1 MSARRVRGQTLAE
14 FALVLPVLL
23 LIAIGLLDVGRIV
36 FSYTAMTNAAREG
49 ARLASVNQTAADIE
63 RRVQDQTPIVNP
75 TTTVEFHRTGP
86 NPDALDNADCT
97 PPYAVGCIAVVIVE
111 ADIDVITPLI
121 GNLVGPF
128 NLTAEAQMP
137 IDFVCPSSIAGF
149 TCREP

>member
-1 MSARRVRGQTLAE
+1 MKTHRTRGQTLAE

-49 ARLASVNQTAADIE
+49 ARLASVNQTPADIE
-63 RRVQDQTPIVNP
+63 LRVRNQTPIVNP
-75 TTTVEFHRTGP
+75 TTTVEFHRTEP
-86 NPDALDNADCT
+86 NPDALDNADCS
-97 PPYAVGCIAVVIVE
+97 PLNAGCIAVVIVE